1 MSAVLCDRII
11 SVYLQY
17 DFEIQLLMYDI
28 YGGLLW
34 KNICLNACINLC
46 RGVYL

>member
-1 MSAVLCDRII
+1 MSAVLCDSII

-17 DFEIQLLMYDI
+17 DFEIQLFMYDI

-34 KNICLNACINLC
+34 KN
-46 RGVYL
+46 